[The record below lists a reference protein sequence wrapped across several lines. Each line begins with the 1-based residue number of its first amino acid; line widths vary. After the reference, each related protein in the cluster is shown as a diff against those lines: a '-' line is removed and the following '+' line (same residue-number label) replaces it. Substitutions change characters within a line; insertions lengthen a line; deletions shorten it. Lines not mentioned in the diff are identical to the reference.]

1 MILVPPPHI
10 GTIRNTVTS
19 VKVWEGT
26 EGEWIWAHHPF
37 GSYVCGFKIN
47 DEKTTP
53 TRRSGVQSKSRTRTG
68 RKQ

>member
-1 MILVPPPHI
+1 MILIAPPHI

-19 VKVWEGT
+19 IQVWEGT

-37 GSYVCGFKIN
+37 GSYVCGFKIF
-47 DEKTTP
+47 DQETTTLRP
-53 TRRSGVQSKSRTRTG
+53 GIQSKTRTRTG